1 MVTATVRDSFY
12 FRKVVP
18 TCFPSECGESR
29 LSELFFG
36 KGFVYKKLGLVHVYG
51 DLGCVSRPKI
61 QNKHCFFHGRPP
73 RTFDNDLAAAS
84 AIGDSAGRPAAASMV
99 HAEDYTHCRMRFR
112 HFFPADKDP
121 KRSFGE
127 GLSQHFLHWLPN
139 MASSFFRSWSNFLT

>member
-99 HAEDYTHCRMRFR
+99 HAEDYNI
-112 HFFPADKDP
+112 A
-121 KRSFGE
+121 
-127 GLSQHFLHWLPN
+127 
-139 MASSFFRSWSNFLT
+139 A